1 MSFLLERMISRTR
14 LTWYRFVAA
23 LCLALAVFAVFTA
36 YLDGTLGEFF
46 GGGLWRDALFYPAL
60 VTYILAI
67 IPPLRKSDD
76 DALEALRPLV
86 QMDDDSF
93 ERVLDNTSVTTP
105 RGELIA
111 LGAGVALGILG
122 LSPWQTM
129 RDFSWT
135 SLYWLVANPL
145 ETGLLAWS
153 VYAALSGTKPIT
165 EVHRHLKDV
174 DILDIGRFQPIGRH
188 SLLSSLTFVGGG
200 AIHLFFQLGTEHT
213 FEMGSLIVYG
223 FLVVVSALVFFLSMR
238 QTHRV
243 LAAAKQQELHRA
255 QSNIITAYRSL
266 EGMPVGSPD
275 ISSLS
280 AKLDLWQAYERRLKG
295 VSTWPY
301 NLGMLRTF
309 AVSVLTPVAISL
321 VQRLVAQFLS

>member
-1 MSFLLERMISRTR
+1 MISRTR
-14 LTWYRFVAA
+14 LTWYRFVAV
-23 LCLALAVFAVFTA
+23 LCLALTVFAVLTA

-67 IPPLRKSDD
+67 IPPLHKSDD
-76 DALEALRPLV
+76 DALKALQPLV

-93 ERVLDNTSVTTP
+93 ERVLDDTSVVTP

-111 LGAGVALGILG
+111 LGVGVAFGVLAV
-122 LSPWQTM
+122 SPWQAM
-129 RDFSWT
+129 SDFSWT
-135 SLYWLVANPL
+135 SLYWLVAHPL
-145 ETGLLAWS
+145 QTGLLAWS
-153 VYAALSGTKPIT
+153 VYAALSGTKPIAV
-165 EVHRHLKDV
+165 VHRHLKDV
-174 DILDIGRFQPIGRH
+174 DILDLGRFEPIGRH

-200 AIHLFFQLGTEHT
+200 AIHLFFHLGSEHT
-213 FEMGSLIVYG
+213 FAMGSLVVYG
-223 FLVVVSALVFFLSMR
+223 FLVLVSALVFSLSMR
-238 QTHRV
+238 QTHGV

-255 QSNIITAYRSL
+255 QSNIISAYRSL
-266 EGMPVGSPD
+266 EGIPVGSPD

-280 AKLDLWQAYERRLKG
+280 AKLDLWRAYERRLKG

-309 AVSVLTPVAISL
+309 AVSVFTPIAISL
-321 VQRLVAQFLS
+321 VQRLVAQLLG